1 MKKRGMAALLLAVV
15 LAAFMCGCQAKDNE
29 GNTPA
34 SVLKYG
40 IEAFKNFD
48 DEGIKKYFIDEGLE
62 NGSISV
68 FGDLPQEGGSVMEFM
83 EASFSKLE
91 CKVKNTSASGDSATC
106 NVDITTISNRIA
118 YEKFL
123 IKAKDYEGEVDA
135 EARHQLWL
143 EVFKDPSVSTVTN
156 NIDVEFKM
164 VDGVWK
170 AIATKDFA
178 EALAGGSFNTTGE
191 VK

>member
-1 MKKRGMAALLLAVV
+1 MKKRGVAIVILAVI
-15 LAAFMCGCQAKDNE
+15 LTAFMCGCQARDDE

-34 SVLKYG
+34 SVLKSG

-48 DEGIKKYFIDEGLE
+48 DEGLE
-62 NGSISV
+62 NGSTSV
-68 FGDLPQEGGSVMEFM
+68 FGDLPDEDGSMMEFM

-91 CKVKNTSASGDSATC
+91 CKVKNTKASGDSATC

-118 YEKFL
+118 YEEFL
-123 IKAKDYEGEVDA
+123 IKARAYEGEVDA
-135 EARHQLWL
+135 EVKHQLWL
-143 EVFKDPSVSTVTN
+143 EVFKDPDVSTVTN

-164 VDGVWK
+164 IDGVWK
-170 AIATKDFA
+170 AIATEDFA

-191 VK
+191 VE

>member
-1 MKKRGMAALLLAVV
+1 MKKRGMAAILLAVV

-48 DEGIKKYFIDEGLE
+48 DEGLKKYFIDEGLE
-62 NGSISV
+62 NGSVSV
-68 FGDLPQEGGSVMEFM
+68 FGDLPDEDGSMMEFM
-83 EASFSKLE
+83 KASFSKLE
-91 CKVKNTSASGDSATC
+91 CKVKSTSTSGDSATC

-118 YEKFL
+118 YEEFL
-123 IKAKDYEGEVDA
+123 IKARAYGDEMDDEV
-135 EARHQLWL
+135 RQQLWL
-143 EVFKDPSVSTVTN
+143 EVFKAPDVSTVTN

-170 AIATKDFA
+170 AIATEDFA

-191 VK
+191 IK

>member
-1 MKKRGMAALLLAVV
+1 MKKRGVAILILAVI
-15 LAAFMCGCQAKDNE
+15 LTAFMCGCQARDDE
-29 GNTPA
+29 GNTPT
-34 SVLKYG
+34 SVLKSG

-48 DEGIKKYFIDEGLE
+48 DEGLKKYFIDEGLE
-62 NGSISV
+62 NGSTSV
-68 FGDLPQEGGSVMEFM
+68 FGDLPDEDGSMMEFM

-91 CKVKNTSASGDSATC
+91 CKVKNTKASGDSATC

-123 IKAKDYEGEVDA
+123 IKARAYEGEVDA
-135 EARHQLWL
+135 EVKHQLWL
-143 EVFKDPSVSTVTN
+143 EVFKDPDVSTVTN

-164 VDGVWK
+164 IDGVWK
-170 AIATKDFA
+170 AIATEDFA

-191 VK
+191 VE